1 MAHAQTSLRITLVRS
16 PIGNTERQKAT
27 ARALGLRRV
36 NQVVD
41 QPDNPAVR
49 GMIFTIQH
57 LLRVETVTDPQDQ
70 GARTKGKRDE
80 HA

>member
-1 MAHAQTSLRITLVRS
+1 MAEAPGNLRITLVRS

-27 ARALGLRRV
+27 ARALGLRRL

-41 QPDNPAVR
+41 QPDNAAVR
-49 GMIFTIQH
+49 GMIFKIQH
-57 LLRVETVTDPQDQ
+57 LLRVESATDVQEV
-70 GARTKGKRDE
+70 RTRKGKRDE